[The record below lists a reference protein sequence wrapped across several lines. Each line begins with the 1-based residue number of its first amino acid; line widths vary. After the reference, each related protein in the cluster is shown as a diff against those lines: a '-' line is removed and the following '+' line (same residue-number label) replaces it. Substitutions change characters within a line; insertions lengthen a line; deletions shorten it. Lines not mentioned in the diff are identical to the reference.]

1 MIEFLFLDLDDTIL
15 DFHKAERLA
24 LRKTIRE
31 FGLEPTEEVLSRY
44 HAINK
49 WHWEQLELG
58 TLTRAEVLENRFGVL
73 FEEFGV
79 NADKSACA
87 RAYETNLS
95 QGHYFLPGAEDA
107 LQRLSKKYKLYL
119 ASNGT
124 SRVQW
129 PRLESSG
136 IGRYFQEIF
145 ISQDMGADKPSAEY
159 FRRCFE
165 KIPGFDVSRAMMV
178 GDSLTSDIRGGRWA
192 GMRTCWVNAR
202 NEKGRE
208 DIPADY
214 EIENLSQLE
223 ALLEEIDN

>member
-1 MIEFLFLDLDDTIL
+1 MIEFLFLDMDDTIL
-15 DFHKAERLA
+15 DFHKAEGIA
-24 LRKTIRE
+24 LRRTLQS
-31 FGLEPTEEVLSRY
+31 FGLTPTEAVCARY
-44 HAINK
+44 SQINRE
-49 WHWEQLELG
+49 HWQ
-58 TLTRAEVLENRFGVL
+58 RLENRELTRQQVVVGRFATL
-73 FEEFGV
+73 FREFDV
-79 NADKSACA
+79 PVDAEAVA
-87 RAYETNLS
+87 MAYEGNLS

-136 IGRYFQEIF
+136 IGKYFQEIF

-214 EIENLSQLE
+214 EIEYLSQLE
-223 ALLEEIDN
+223 TLLESL